1 VPGKYGN
8 PPGTNESG
16 LTRLPILKGS
26 NVSLIQLIGLLIVVG
41 IIMALVPMEAHI
53 KRWVLILIAVVA
65 AFVLL
70 RAIGLW
76 PF

>member
-1 VPGKYGN
+1 
-8 PPGTNESG
+8 
-16 LTRLPILKGS
+16 
-26 NVSLIQLIGLLIVVG
+26 VSLIQLIGLLIVVG
-41 IIMALVPMEAHI
+41 IIMALVPMEAQI